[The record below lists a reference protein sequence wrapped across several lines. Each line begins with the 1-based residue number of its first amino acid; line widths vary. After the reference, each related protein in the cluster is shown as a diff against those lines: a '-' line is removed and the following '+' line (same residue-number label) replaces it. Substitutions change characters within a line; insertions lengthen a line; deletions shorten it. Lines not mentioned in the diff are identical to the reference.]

1 MWEVERFERDE
12 GYAKDSG
19 EIDLDDGA
27 CYKHVTR
34 KGVDVVGKR
43 KKRGGVANM
52 RPRDDV
58 CKWLNSGAVVATQ
71 R

>member
-43 KKRGGVANM
+43 KKEKRGGASQTRDPEMMYAN
-52 RPRDDV
+52 
-58 CKWLNSGAVVATQ
+58 G
-71 R
+71 

>member
-43 KKRGGVANM
+43 KKKKEGG
-52 RPRDDV
+52 RR
-58 CKWLNSGAVVATQ
+58 KHATQ

>member
-43 KKRGGVANM
+43 KKKKEKRGGASQT
-52 RPRDDV
+52 RDPEMMYT
-58 CKWLNSGAVVATQ
+58 NG
-71 R
+71 

>member
-43 KKRGGVANM
+43 KEGG
-52 RPRDDV
+52 RR
-58 CKWLNSGAVVATQ
+58 KHATQ

>member
-43 KKRGGVANM
+43 KKEKRGGASQT
-52 RPRDDV
+52 RDPEMMYT
-58 CKWLNSGAVVATQ
+58 NG
-71 R
+71 